1 MKFILFA
8 FAFTTDSTFIMHD
21 TYATCIM
28 HTITIPYHTVESRD
42 MQ

>member
-8 FAFTTDSTFIMHD
+8 FAFTTDSTCIMHD
-21 TYATCIM
+21 TNATCIM